1 MDKNDITDE
10 NVQNLEDNCDI
21 AENAA
26 ENDNENIDSAQSES
40 VGIDEVKTEVADG
53 KKKKLN
59 LKEAFTKDN
68 MKKNGKALVKEL
80 PKVALVLL
88 SALLYVT
95 GVELFVADNGFV
107 TGGIW
112 GIALMVEHMTGLT
125 ASYIML
131 AINVPL
137 LILAVIFLG
146 WKFTIYTFLFVG
158 GQTLFSSLVE
168 LIEVS
173 KPIFSGDA
181 QQLLSAL
188 VAGAIMGVGLAICLR
203 FGGCTG
209 GTDIISVILQRKKL
223 PVSVPWIIFAI
234 NSVVI
239 VSSVFVYGKIEA
251 VVYSII
257 LEFVA
262 SKVSDTILSGAK
274 GAVRFEIVTSKG
286 EELRDAII
294 NRMDKGATLIG
305 AKGGYTL
312 EDRSVIV
319 CIVHKR
325 HTADFKKFLKGID
338 PDAFINIAKVSSVMG
353 KGFRGDND

>member
-1 MDKNDITDE
+1 MS
-10 NVQNLEDNCDI
+10 
-21 AENAA
+21 
-26 ENDNENIDSAQSES
+26 ENDYTNPENDTQID
-40 VGIDEVKTEVADG
+40 DNVAETHD
-53 KKKKLN
+53 KKKSFREKFS
-59 LKEAFTKDN
+59 KEN
-68 MKKNGKALVKEL
+68 MRANGRALVKEL
-80 PKVALVLL
+80 PKATLVLL

-112 GIALMVEHMTGLT
+112 GIALMVEHVTGFT

-137 LILAVIFLG
+137 LVLAVIFLG

-168 LIEVS
+168 LIEIQ
-173 KPIFSGDA
+173 KPLFTGDA

-188 VAGAIMGVGLAICLR
+188 VAGLIMGTGLAICLR

-209 GTDIISVILQRKKL
+209 GTDIISVILQKKKL
-223 PVSVPWIIFAI
+223 PVSVPWIIFTI
-234 NSVVI
+234 NSIVI
-239 VSSVFVYGKIEA
+239 VSSIFVYHKLEA
-251 VVYSII
+251 IVYSII

-262 SKVSDTILSGAK
+262 SKVSDSILSGIT

-325 HTADFKKFLKGID
+325 HTADFKKFLKSID

-353 KGFRGDND
+353 KGFKSDTD

>member
-1 MDKNDITDE
+1 MS
-10 NVQNLEDNCDI
+10 
-21 AENAA
+21 
-26 ENDNENIDSAQSES
+26 ENDYQTPENDTQID
-40 VGIDEVKTEVADG
+40 DNVAETPD
-53 KKKKLN
+53 KKKSFREKFS
-59 LKEAFTKDN
+59 KEN
-68 MKKNGKALVKEL
+68 MRANGKALTKEL
-80 PKVALVLL
+80 PKAALVLL

-112 GIALMVEHMTGLT
+112 GIALMVEHVTGVT

-137 LILAVIFLG
+137 LVLAVIFLG

-158 GQTLFSSLVE
+158 GQTLLSSLVE
-168 LIEVS
+168 LIEIQ
-173 KPIFSGDA
+173 KPLFSGDA

-188 VAGAIMGVGLAICLR
+188 VAGLIMGTGLAICLR

-209 GTDIISVILQRKKL
+209 GTDIISVILQKKKL
-223 PVSVPWIIFAI
+223 PVSVPWIIFTI
-234 NSVVI
+234 NSIVI
-239 VSSVFVYGKIEA
+239 VSSIFVYHKLEA
-251 VVYSII
+251 IVYSII

-262 SKVSDTILSGAK
+262 SKVSDSILSGIT

-325 HTADFKKFLKGID
+325 HTADFKKFLKSID

-353 KGFRGDND
+353 KGFKSDTD

>member
-1 MDKNDITDE
+1 MS
-10 NVQNLEDNCDI
+10 
-21 AENAA
+21 
-26 ENDNENIDSAQSES
+26 ENDYQTPENDTQID
-40 VGIDEVKTEVADG
+40 DNVAETPD
-53 KKKKLN
+53 KKKSFREKFS
-59 LKEAFTKDN
+59 KEN
-68 MKKNGKALVKEL
+68 MRANGKALTKEL
-80 PKVALVLL
+80 PKAALVLL

-112 GIALMVEHMTGLT
+112 GIALMVEHVTGVT

-137 LILAVIFLG
+137 LVLAVIFLG

-168 LIEVS
+168 LIEIQ
-173 KPIFSGDA
+173 KPLFSGDA

-188 VAGAIMGVGLAICLR
+188 VAGLIMGTGLAICLR

-209 GTDIISVILQRKKL
+209 GTDIISVILQKKKL
-223 PVSVPWIIFAI
+223 PVSVPWIIFTI
-234 NSVVI
+234 NSIVI
-239 VSSVFVYGKIEA
+239 VSSIFVYHKLEA
-251 VVYSII
+251 IVYSII

-262 SKVSDTILSGAK
+262 SKVSDSILSGIT

-319 CIVHKR
+319 CIAHKR
-325 HTADFKKFLKGID
+325 HTADFKKFLKSID

-353 KGFRGDND
+353 KGFKSDTD

>member
-1 MDKNDITDE
+1 MS
-10 NVQNLEDNCDI
+10 
-21 AENAA
+21 
-26 ENDNENIDSAQSES
+26 ENDYPNPENGENIDDNS
-40 VGIDEVKTEVADG
+40 TEQTAN
-53 KKKKLN
+53 KKKSFRDNFSKEN
-59 LKEAFTKDN
+59 LRA
-68 MKKNGKALVKEL
+68 NGKALVKEL
-80 PKVALVLL
+80 PKASLVLL

-112 GIALMVEHMTGLT
+112 GIALMVEHVTGVT
-125 ASYIML
+125 ASYIMF

-137 LILAVIFLG
+137 LVLAVIFLG
-146 WKFTIYTFLFVG
+146 WKFTTYTFLFIG
-158 GQTLFSSLVE
+158 GQTLFSALVE
-168 LIEVS
+168 LIEIQ
-173 KPIFSGDA
+173 KPLFTGDA

-188 VAGAIMGVGLAICLR
+188 VAGLIMGTGLAICLR

-209 GTDIISVILQRKKL
+209 GTDIISVILQKKKL
-223 PVSVPWIIFAI
+223 PVSVPWIIFTI
-234 NSVVI
+234 NSIVI
-239 VSSVFVYGKIEA
+239 VSSIFVYHKLEA
-251 VVYSII
+251 IVYSII

-262 SKVSDTILSGAK
+262 SKVSDSILSGIT

-325 HTADFKKFLKGID
+325 HTADFKKFLKSID

-353 KGFRGDND
+353 KGFKSDND